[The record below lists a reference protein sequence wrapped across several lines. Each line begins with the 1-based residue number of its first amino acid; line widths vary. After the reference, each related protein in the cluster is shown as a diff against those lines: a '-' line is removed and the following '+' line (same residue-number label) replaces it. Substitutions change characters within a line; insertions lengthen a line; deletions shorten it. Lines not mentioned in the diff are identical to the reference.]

1 MKIEKFLNNIEE
13 FFRANKK
20 EINKLEDALKKLQE
34 KQEKLLKRLKN
45 KDFLKKEDYQQ
56 SLRNKLKMVKELKKK
71 IKKKIQ
77 KELNKLNLEKSIK

>member
-1 MKIEKFLNNIEE
+1 MKIEEFLNNIEE
-13 FFRANKK
+13 FFRTNKK

-45 KDFLKKEDYQQ
+45 KDFLKKEDDQQ
-56 SLRNKLKMVKELKKK
+56 SLKNKLNMIKELKKK

-77 KELNKLNLEKSIK
+77 KELNKFNLEKSIK